1 MYCNLSKQKIIE
13 KFESLEMR
21 SNEFQ
26 INKKEN
32 EVLVIAII
40 SVGRAFSPETN
51 ETQKEKAKLKNV
63 NVDIPIAED
72 GS

>member
-26 INKKEN
+26 VNRKEN

-40 SVGRAFSPETN
+40 SVGRAFSPEIN
-51 ETQKEKAKLKNV
+51 ET
-63 NVDIPIAED
+63 
-72 GS
+72 

>member
-1 MYCNLSKQKIIE
+1 
-13 KFESLEMR
+13 MR

-26 INKKEN
+26 VNRKEN

-63 NVDIPIAED
+63 NVEIPIAED